1 MEIEKFSTSFPE
13 KYDLLKEQLDK
24 CEKLF
29 NSIKDLEDKD
39 QRKFHGL
46 QKIVS
51 VIEVNPKF
59 NYEFLRILK
68 ENNIQYDEGGEIWD
82 FNKNFDLLEKTLISS
97 DYFSLTNKE
106 KENSLQKLINMLK
119 ILAENTD
126 NNYSSDIYQPIK
138 LEFNFP
144 FIEGI
149 SSLRIEYY
157 INYIL
162 SSPYKK
168 NVSDMKEYIKNI
180 EKDPE
185 IMNLNIDNSD
195 FELKLYLL
203 IVHLAE
209 NISNNFDFTN
219 DYFLKDIKVEKI
231 SSSKYLLIDKKNNT
245 YTIKNKAENEI
256 IDPKDYMLGS
266 LINDIQ
272 NNPKYPLKTLLFR
285 NQSFQK
291 FKRDGSFL
299 EQLELYEPFI
309 NYLKEF
315 IKSECIQ
322 ELLSASEY
330 KNIQPLLNDDKY
342 LDEIL
347 DEKHLKFIPFICS
360 TKKYGYTNKDF
371 VLSIINITPY
381 IIDFPSKF
389 LEQEDFRDKLYS
401 ISIFCSLGIVFITCL
416 HEVIIHL
423 TFGYLEYLSEKLIS
437 SESPKTKLNL
447 IDGGFA
453 FEEKLTGINKFASL
467 SLHMII
473 TLFDGIS
480 CHNDLKTFQEKLN
493 KKEDIS
499 KIDEKMLEKGF
510 LNILKEK
517 LQINFEELVKI
528 PDINSLNIKCR
539 ADSEICVSMDN
550 RENCSRIK
558 GGIFEI

>member
-1 MEIEKFSTSFPE
+1 MEIEKFSTFFPK
-13 KYDLLKEQLDK
+13 KYNLLKEQLAK
-24 CEKLF
+24 CENLF
-29 NSIKDLEDKD
+29 NEIKDLKDNDK
-39 QRKFHGL
+39 RKFQGL
-46 QKIVS
+46 QKIIS

-68 ENNIQYDEGGEIWD
+68 ENGIQYDEGGEIWD
-82 FNKNFDLLEKTLISS
+82 YNKNFDLLEKTLIST

-106 KENSLQKLINMLK
+106 KENSLKQLINMLK
-119 ILAENTD
+119 ILAEKTD
-126 NNYSSDIYQPIK
+126 NDFSSDIYQPIK

-162 SSPYKK
+162 SSPYKENIK
-168 NVSDMKEYIKNI
+168 EIKEYIQNI
-180 EKDPE
+180 ELDPE

-219 DYFLKDIKVEKI
+219 DYFLKDIKEEI
-231 SSSKYLLIDKKNNT
+231 IPSNKYLIDLKNNSCL
-245 YTIKNKAENEI
+245 IKNKAENNLI
-256 IDPKDYMLGS
+256 NPKDYMLGS
-266 LINDIQ
+266 LLNDIQ

-291 FKRDGSFL
+291 FKRDGGFL
-299 EQLELYEPFI
+299 KQLGLYESFI

-322 ELLSASEY
+322 ELLSSSEY

-360 TKKYGYTNKDF
+360 RNKFGYTNKDF
-371 VLSIINITPY
+371 VLSIININPY
-381 IIDFPSKF
+381 IVDFPSKF
-389 LEQEDFRDKLYS
+389 LEKPDFRDKLYFL
-401 ISIFCSLGIVFITCL
+401 SIFCSLGILFITCL
-416 HEVIIHL
+416 QEIIIHL
-423 TFGYLEYLSEKLIS
+423 TFGYLEYLSEKSITS
-437 SESPKTKLNL
+437 DSPKTKLNS

-453 FEEKLTGINKFASL
+453 FEEKLTGINKFSFL

-480 CHNDLKTFQEKLN
+480 CHNDLKTFQEKLS
-493 KKEDIS
+493 KKEDVS
-499 KIDEKMLEKGF
+499 KIDGKLLKNGF
-510 LNILKEK
+510 LTVLEEK
-517 LQINFEELVKI
+517 LGINFEELIKI
-528 PDINSLNIKCR
+528 PDINLMNIKCR
-539 ADSEICVSMDN
+539 ADNEIIVSMDN